1 MSKGLA
7 HIEMLNSKVLLAGLL
22 GAISWNLITLTLGSP
37 TGSSHAL
44 MGGGITRI
52 SDPDHERV
60 EIAGAVYFLSP
71 VIAMIVGITVTITT
85 TWIAKDQRPKK
96 VTAGFVAHNC
106 CPPQA
111 IASGTAPTMR
121 RGRGSHHR
129 SAGWPAA

>member
-71 VIAMIVGITVTITT
+71 VIGMIVGITVTITT

-96 VTAGFVAHNC
+96 VDRWFRRSQLLSAAGYSLGHSTNDAQRAWVSS
-106 CPPQA
+106 PQ
-111 IASGTAPTMR
+111 R
-121 RGRGSHHR
+121 W
-129 SAGWPAA
+129 WPAA

>member
-37 TGSSHAL
+37 TSSSHAP

-71 VIAMIVGITVTITT
+71 VIGMIVGITVTIST

-96 VTAGFVAHNC
+96 VDRWFRRSQLLSAAGYSLGHSTNDAQRASVSS
-106 CPPQA
+106 PQ
-111 IASGTAPTMR
+111 R
-121 RGRGSHHR
+121 W
-129 SAGWPAA
+129 WPAA